1 MPRFKNNKPFRVVI
15 TELDITNLE
24 NLSAR
29 GGVPYGIF
37 FTSSGA
43 AWFEPVNPNAQYR
56 YIYRTDEIEPLPLD
70 IRATKEGKKHARK
83 TRKEKDNQ

>member
-1 MPRFKNNKPFRVVI
+1 MPRFGNNKPFRVVI
-15 TELDITNLE
+15 TEEDRLNLLRLAE
-24 NLSAR
+24 SK
-29 GGVPYGIF
+29 GVPYGVF

-43 AWFEPVNPNAQYR
+43 AWFEPVNPNAQYH

-83 TRKEKDNQ
+83 TRKDNQ